1 MSDQISDQTVA
12 ATSAITSDA
21 VVSLRPVTADN
32 LGAVLRLKVT
42 PQQEQFVAPNPVSI
56 AQGAHEPLAW
66 PRAIYADET
75 PVGFV
80 MLYDDPFTPVYY
92 LWRLMIDAR
101 YQHMGFARQ
110 AMTQVIDYVLGRP
123 NATELRLSY
132 VPAAGGPQ
140 PFYASLGFVDTGEVD
155 DGENVMRLDL
165 REHPRPAAPPSRP
178 LTHVVL
184 MQFQEPS
191 PTVLRKA
198 AEMLRGLKGKVPEL
212 RSIEVG
218 QDVLHSGRSY
228 DLALITRFD
237 TLADMQHYQEHPEHV
252 AVLQYLRSVLAASVA
267 VDYEQP

>member
-1 MSDQISDQTVA
+1 MSESIASETPAV
-12 ATSAITSDA
+12 SRDA
-21 VVSLRPVTADN
+21 VVSLRPVTPDN
-32 LGAVLRLKVT
+32 LRAVFRLKVA
-42 PQQEQFVAPNPVSI
+42 PEQEQFVASNPISL
-56 AQGAHEPLAW
+56 AQAAYAPLAW
-66 PRAIYADET
+66 PRVIYAGET

-80 MLYDDPFTPVYY
+80 MLHDDPFKPEYY

-101 YQHMGFARQ
+101 YQRMGFARQ
-110 AMTQVIDYVLGRP
+110 ALEQVIEYVLGRP

-140 PFYASLGFVDTGEVD
+140 PFYACFGFVETGEVD
-155 DGENVMRLDL
+155 EGENVMKLDL
-165 REHPRPAAPPSRP
+165 SGRPRALAPQPRP

-184 MQFQEPS
+184 MQFQEPA
-191 PTVLRKA
+191 PEVLHKA
-198 AEMLRGLKGKVPEL
+198 AELLRGLQGKVPEL

-218 QDVLHSGRSY
+218 LDVLHSGRSY

-237 TLADMQHYQEHPEHV
+237 TLADLQRYQDHPEHV